1 MVILNTIPE
10 IKKRFP
16 NDNPDLVKKI
26 LNESNLLIGEKILK
40 GDEFLMPFNL
50 GMIFIAK
57 FKNQTVFDYIHFCKT
72 GEFKK
77 QNNIKTFN
85 YLYKIVWTKGLVNQT
100 KRSLLNNIYKLSASR
115 YKIRRPLAAIL
126 KSGKDFYKDEEY
138 IKRFG
143 NVNKAYLSQFD
154 NSSLNKKF
162 DGTSKIQK

>member
-10 IKKRFP
+10 IKKKFP
-16 NDNPDLVKKI
+16 KDNPDLVKQI
-26 LNESNLLIGEKILK
+26 LNESNLLIGEKVLK

-85 YLYKIVWTKGLVNQT
+85 YLYKIIWTKGLVNNT
-100 KRSLLNNIYKLSASR
+100 KRSLFNNIYKYSASR
-115 YKIRRPLAAIL
+115 YKIRRPLAALL
-126 KSGKDFYKDEEY
+126 KAGKDFYKDEEY
-138 IKRFG
+138 ITRFG
-143 NVNKAYLSQFD
+143 NINKAYLSQFG

-162 DGTSKIQK
+162 SNGTN